1 MFVHTLERKNSEA
14 LTVGTEGPYAD
25 GMRWDALFNDMESQ
39 LAEADRLAL
48 ETEVNDRA
56 RAEMVGLPLEDR
68 LRATIGCRIG
78 VHLLCGDSI
87 QGELAHAGADALVLD
102 AGLHQVLIPYWAAA
116 RYTGLGR
123 HMRAENSRVRR
134 SLGFA
139 HSLRSLARD
148 RSELVVTI
156 GGGAGMTRLA
166 GVIDRVGS
174 DYLDLAAVVP
184 GEARRSGSVGQV
196 SAIPFSVVAMVRSN
210 NSGAP
215 PAG

>member
-1 MFVHTLERKNSEA
+1 
-14 LTVGTEGPYAD
+14 
-25 GMRWDALFNDMESQ
+25 MRWDALFNDMESQ

-87 QGELAHAGADALVLD
+87 QGELLHAGADALVLD
-102 AGLHQVLIPYWAAA
+102 AGRHQVLIPYWAAA

-123 HMRAENSRVRR
+123 HTRAENSRVRR

-215 PAG
+215 QAG

>member
-1 MFVHTLERKNSEA
+1 
-14 LTVGTEGPYAD
+14 
-25 GMRWDALFNDMESQ
+25 MRWDALFNDMESQ

-87 QGELAHAGADALVLD
+87 QGELVHAGADALVLD
-102 AGLHQVLIPYWAAA
+102 AGRHQVLIPYWAAA

-123 HMRAENSRVRR
+123 HTRAENSRVRR

-215 PAG
+215 QAG

>member
-1 MFVHTLERKNSEA
+1 
-14 LTVGTEGPYAD
+14 
-25 GMRWDALFNDMESQ
+25 MRWDALFNDMESQ

-87 QGELAHAGADALVLD
+87 QGELLHAGADALVLD
-102 AGLHQVLIPYWAAA
+102 AGRHQVLIPYWAAA

-174 DYLDLAAVVP
+174 DYLDLAAIVP

-215 PAG
+215 QAG

>member
-1 MFVHTLERKNSEA
+1 
-14 LTVGTEGPYAD
+14 
-25 GMRWDALFNDMESQ
+25 MRWDALFNDMESQ

-87 QGELAHAGADALVLD
+87 QGELLHAGADALVLD
-102 AGLHQVLIPYWAAA
+102 ADRHQVLIPYWAAA

-215 PAG
+215 QAG

>member
-1 MFVHTLERKNSEA
+1 
-14 LTVGTEGPYAD
+14 
-25 GMRWDALFNDMESQ
+25 MRWDALFNDMESQ

-87 QGELAHAGADALVLD
+87 QGELLHAGADALVLD
-102 AGLHQVLIPYWAAA
+102 ADRHQVLIPYWAAA

-184 GEARRSGSVGQV
+184 GEARRSGSVGHV

-215 PAG
+215 QAG

>member
-1 MFVHTLERKNSEA
+1 
-14 LTVGTEGPYAD
+14 
-25 GMRWDALFNDMESQ
+25 MRWDALFNDMESQ

-87 QGELAHAGADALVLD
+87 QGELLHAGADALVLD
-102 AGLHQVLIPYWAAA
+102 ADRHQVLIPYWAAA

-123 HMRAENSRVRR
+123 HMRAENSRVHR

-215 PAG
+215 QAG

>member
-1 MFVHTLERKNSEA
+1 
-14 LTVGTEGPYAD
+14 
-25 GMRWDALFNDMESQ
+25 MRWDALFNDMESQ

-87 QGELAHAGADALVLD
+87 QGELVHAGADALVLD
-102 AGLHQVLIPYWAAA
+102 TGRHQILIPYWAAA

-184 GEARRSGSVGQV
+184 GEARRSGSVGHV

-215 PAG
+215 QAG

>member
-1 MFVHTLERKNSEA
+1 
-14 LTVGTEGPYAD
+14 
-25 GMRWDALFNDMESQ
+25 MRWDALFNDMESQ

-87 QGELAHAGADALVLD
+87 QGELVHAGADALVLD
-102 AGLHQVLIPYWAAA
+102 TGRHQILIPYWAAA

-215 PAG
+215 QAG

>member
-1 MFVHTLERKNSEA
+1 
-14 LTVGTEGPYAD
+14 
-25 GMRWDALFNDMESQ
+25 MRWDALFNDMESQ

-87 QGELAHAGADALVLD
+87 QGELLHAGADALVLD
-102 AGLHQVLIPYWAAA
+102 AGRHQVLIPYWAAA

-184 GEARRSGSVGQV
+184 GEARRSGSVGHV

-215 PAG
+215 QAG

>member
-1 MFVHTLERKNSEA
+1 
-14 LTVGTEGPYAD
+14 
-25 GMRWDALFNDMESQ
+25 MRWDALFNDMESQ

-87 QGELAHAGADALVLD
+87 QGELLHAGADALVLD
-102 AGLHQVLIPYWAAA
+102 AGRHQVLIPYWAAA

-215 PAG
+215 QAG

>member
-1 MFVHTLERKNSEA
+1 
-14 LTVGTEGPYAD
+14 
-25 GMRWDALFNDMESQ
+25 MRWDALFNDMESQ

-87 QGELAHAGADALVLD
+87 QGELLHAGADALVLD
-102 AGLHQVLIPYWAAA
+102 AGRHQVLIPYWAAA

-123 HMRAENSRVRR
+123 HTRAENSRVRR

-139 HSLRSLARD
+139 HSLRSLSRD

-215 PAG
+215 QAG